1 MRFKS
6 VAAIALSTAMIMGG
20 TASVANAQQVSPS
33 SMIEIPQEFVHT
45 VQNFV
50 PGMTYGDAGSAIQS
64 TAGSVALNSTA
75 GIILP
80 IVLPFL
86 GLGAVGSAALSA

>member
-33 SMIEIPQEFVHT
+33 SMIEIPQ
-45 VQNFV
+45 
-50 PGMTYGDAGSAIQS
+50 
-64 TAGSVALNSTA
+64 
-75 GIILP
+75 
-80 IVLPFL
+80 
-86 GLGAVGSAALSA
+86 

>member
-6 VAAIALSTAMIMGG
+6 VAAIVLSTAVIMGA

-33 SMIEIPQEFVHT
+33 SMIEIPQEFVQT

-50 PGMTYGDAGSAIQS
+50 PGISYADAESAIQS

-75 GIILP
+75 SIILP

-86 GLGAVGSAALSA
+86 GLGAIGSAALSA